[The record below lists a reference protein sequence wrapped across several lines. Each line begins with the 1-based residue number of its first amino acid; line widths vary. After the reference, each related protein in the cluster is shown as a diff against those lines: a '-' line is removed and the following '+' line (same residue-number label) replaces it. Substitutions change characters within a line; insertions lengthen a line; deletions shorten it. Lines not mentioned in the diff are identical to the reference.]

1 MSVFSKM
8 AAFHHFSFLR
18 SIRKTF
24 FRSSDLGVTFL
35 TECRTIFGLHSS
47 LPLFW
52 PFGLFLSTYLSL
64 SSSWYRVYRRCS
76 LDLTMALSINFPLT
90 CSVRLEWVSMSLV
103 SHVALCA
110 QSFEGSRSL
119 TSVREALYKVSPQ
132 NCWVWGLAL
141 ALVLKIFN

>member
-1 MSVFSKM
+1 MRDSMSMFSKK
-8 AAFHHFSFLR
+8 AAFHHFSLLR

-35 TECRTIFGLHSS
+35 TECRTIFGRLHPS
-47 LPLFW
+47 LPPSILAFW
-52 PFGLFLSTYLSL
+52 PFSFDISL
-64 SSSWYRVYRRCS
+64 SFIFMLYRVYRRCS

-119 TSVREALYKVSPQ
+119 TSGAFHK
-132 NCWVWGLAL
+132 
-141 ALVLKIFN
+141 